1 MTVRLPDDTHQRLKE
16 LARHRGVS
24 VNKLMEELS
33 TIAVAQHDA
42 ETRFRALAAR
52 GSAEEGLR
60 VLDKLDAA
68 LGSGVGEPTMRV
80 AVATWPAPCRHR
92 LLRYMYGPPRICK
105 DGAWSVLARTVGR
118 VHVSGLVV
126 RTGVVLGP

>member
-1 MTVRLPDDTHQRLKE
+1 MSTLTVRLPDDTHDRLRA

-52 GSAEEGLR
+52 GSARDGLR
-60 VLDKLDAA
+60 VVDKLDDT
-68 LGSGVGEPTMRV
+68 LGGLESGE
-80 AVATWPAPCRHR
+80 A
-92 LLRYMYGPPRICK
+92 
-105 DGAWSVLARTVGR
+105 
-118 VHVSGLVV
+118 
-126 RTGVVLGP
+126 